1 MTGVPE
7 VGDRARC
14 LITGC
19 GGPRWMA
26 GTVYRVGSHFCGV
39 ELDEEDAGSNKVQI
53 VYKDSGFRLLSAV
66 ERLAEIVR

>member
-1 MTGVPE
+1 
-7 VGDRARC
+7 
-14 LITGC
+14 
-19 GGPRWMA
+19 MA